1 METKKELPLRLGVG
15 IVLLN
20 TENKIFVGKRID
32 NPVNSWQMPQGG
44 IDENEDLFHAAK
56 RELEEETSVRSVKLI
71 KELDEWLT
79 YDLPENLLG
88 KIWGGKYRGQ
98 KQKWFIMKFMGK
110 NEEINIKTKDPEFLD
125 WKWIK
130 SLDLPNVAVKFK
142 VDTYKKLSEELKR
155 LNLI

>member
-125 WKWIK
+125 WRWIK
-130 SLDLPNVAVKFK
+130 PLDLPSLAVKFK
-142 VDTYKKLSEELKR
+142 VD
-155 LNLI
+155 I

>member
-1 METKKELPLRLGVG
+1 MKTKKELPLRLGVG

-98 KQKWFIMKFMGK
+98 KQKWFIMKFIGE
-110 NEEINIKTKDPEFLD
+110 NNEINVKTKNPEFLE

-130 SLDLPNVAVKFK
+130 ISDLTDIAVNFK
-142 VDTYKKLSEELKR
+142 KNIYKNIKKKLISLGYS
-155 LNLI
+155 